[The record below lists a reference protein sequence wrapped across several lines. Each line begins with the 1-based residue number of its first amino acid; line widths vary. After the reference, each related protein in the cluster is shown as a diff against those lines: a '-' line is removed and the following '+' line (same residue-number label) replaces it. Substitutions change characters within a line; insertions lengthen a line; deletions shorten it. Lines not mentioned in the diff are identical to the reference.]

1 MRLTATLPLI
11 VGLCL
16 MAATAAGCG
25 NNSAAGGQDSPTNIN
40 SSTDHPTGANPD
52 KSTSDLPSASG
63 SNASQPPSHPSPSSP
78 SAQAPGKSGGNN
90 AQGSSGANNSTG
102 STGDANTGNASASDN
117 EYAVNDSAEHVVAH
131 PDSVTVLVNKQF
143 MLPKTYKPDDLVYPD
158 VPFTYK
164 DKIEK
169 RMMRKVAA
177 EALAKLFAGA
187 KKDGVYLAGVSAYR
201 SFATQTS
208 VFNNYVKKD
217 GKEKAMTYSAVP
229 GHSEHETGLSIDVAG
244 SDGKCAIEDCFAGT
258 KEANW
263 LAKHAAEYGFI
274 IRYPKGKEAITGYQ
288 YEPWHIRYVGTDI
301 SKVIADKGI
310 TLEEYYHAI
319 PRPNE
324 EVTFRRPREACGKI

>member
-25 NNSAAGGQDSPTNIN
+25 DKPSAGGQDSPANIAG
-40 SSTDHPTGANPD
+40 STDHPTGANQD
-52 KSTSDLPSASG
+52 KTPSDPPPASG
-63 SNASQPPSHPSPSSP
+63 SSPSQPSSHPSSPITP
-78 SAQAPGKSGGNN
+78 SAQAPDKSG
-90 AQGSSGANNSTG
+90 ASNNSNT
-102 STGDANTGNASASDN
+102 STPDN
-117 EYAVNDSAEHVVAH
+117 EYAVNDNAEHVVAH
-131 PDSVTVLVNKQF
+131 PDSVAVLVNKQF
-143 MLPKTYKPDDLVYPD
+143 MLPQTYKPDDLVYPD

-164 DKIEK
+164 EKIEK

-187 KKDGVYLAGVSAYR
+187 KKDGVNLAGVSAYR
-201 SFATQTS
+201 SYATQTS

-229 GHSEHETGLSIDVAG
+229 GHSEHETGLAIDVAG

-274 IRYPKGKEAITGYQ
+274 LRYPKGKEAITGYQ

-301 SKVIADKGI
+301 SKAIADKGI

-319 PRPNE
+319 P
-324 EVTFRRPREACGKI
+324 VTKTH